1 VRAGRARIHR
11 RLGILALAAASMT
24 FAAGLAAAP
33 RVYPPGLAI
42 VDPES
47 TAVLIG
53 RRVNAPL
60 VSRPFTGGAT
70 SLSGLGRQVARVFER
85 TPALDSLMAISI
97 DEVEF
102 REILWPEFP
111 QSRPATGLTWEDAW
125 RVLSARLLNGNNSA
139 LVGNAGR
146 PCEFV
151 RIEVDSVTAY
161 RNFKLHNGVTLVTRN
176 ARGELERQGWIRSIA
191 ERKGRFKIYSVRD

>member
-1 VRAGRARIHR
+1 MAARARIHTR
-11 RLGILALAAASMT
+11 LALLALVAAAMAC
-24 FAAGLAAAP
+24 AAGLSASP

-47 TAVLIG
+47 TSVLLG

-60 VSRPFTGGAT
+60 VRRPFTGGAT
-70 SLSGLGRQVARVFER
+70 SLSGLGRQVTRIFEHA
-85 TPALDSLMAISI
+85 PQLDSLMAISV
-97 DEVEF
+97 DQAEF

-125 RVLSARLLNGNNSA
+125 GVLNARLLNGNNSA
-139 LVGNAGR
+139 LVGYAGR

-161 RNFKLHNGVTLVTRN
+161 KNFKLHNGVTLVTRN
-176 ARGELERQGWIRSIA
+176 AQGELERQGWIRSIL

>member
-1 VRAGRARIHR
+1 MEGRARTHIR
-11 RLGILALAAASMT
+11 LALPALVAAAMAC
-24 FAAGLAAAP
+24 AAGLSASP

-47 TAVLIG
+47 TSVLLG

-60 VSRPFTGGAT
+60 VRRPFTGGAT
-70 SLSGLGRQVARVFER
+70 SLSGLGRQVTRIFER
-85 TPALDSLMAISI
+85 APQLDSLMAISV
-97 DEVEF
+97 DQAEF

-125 RVLSARLLNGNNSA
+125 GVLDARLLNGNNSA
-139 LVGNAGR
+139 LVGYAGR

-151 RIEVDSVTAY
+151 RIEVDSVTDY
-161 RNFKLHNGVTLVTRN
+161 KNFKLHNGVTLVTRN
-176 ARGELERQGWIRSIA
+176 AQGELERQGWIRSIA

>member
-1 VRAGRARIHR
+1 MAGRARIHR
-11 RLGILALAAASMT
+11 RLAFLALVVAATA
-24 FAAGLAAAP
+24 FAAGLAASP

-47 TAVLIG
+47 TSVLLG

-60 VSRPFTGGAT
+60 VRTPFTGGAT
-70 SLSGLGRQVARVFER
+70 SLSGLGRQVTRIFEHA
-85 TPALDSLMAISI
+85 PQLDSLMAISV
-97 DEVEF
+97 DQAEF

-125 RVLSARLLNGNNSA
+125 GVLHARLLNGNNSA
-139 LVGNAGR
+139 LVGYAGR

-161 RNFKLHNGVTLVTRN
+161 KNFKLHNGVTLVTRN
-176 ARGELERQGWIRSIA
+176 AQGELERQGWIRSIA

>member
-1 VRAGRARIHR
+1 M
-11 RLGILALAAASMT
+11 LAAASLA
-24 FAAGLAAAP
+24 FAAGLAASP

-47 TAVLIG
+47 TSVLIG

-60 VSRPFTGGAT
+60 VRRSFTGGAT
-70 SLSGLGRQVARVFER
+70 SLSGLGRQVTRVFER

-97 DEVEF
+97 DEAEF

-111 QSRPATGLTWEDAW
+111 QSRPATGLTREDAW
-125 RVLSARLLNGNNSA
+125 RVLYSRLLNGNNGA
-139 LVGNAGR
+139 LVENGGR

-151 RIEVDSVTAY
+151 RIDVDSVTAY
-161 RNFKLHNGVTLVTRN
+161 KNFKLHNGVTLVTRN

>member
-1 VRAGRARIHR
+1 MAVRASIHLR
-11 RLGILALAAASMT
+11 LALPALVAAAMAC
-24 FAAGLAAAP
+24 AAGLSASP

-47 TAVLIG
+47 TSVLLG

-60 VSRPFTGGAT
+60 VRRPFTGGAP
-70 SLSGLGRQVARVFER
+70 SLSGLGRQVARIFER
-85 TPALDSLMAISI
+85 APQLDSLMAISV
-97 DEVEF
+97 DEAEF

-125 RVLSARLLNGNNSA
+125 RVLDARLLNGNNSA
-139 LVGNAGR
+139 LVGYAGR

-161 RNFKLHNGVTLVTRN
+161 KNFKLHNGVTLVTRN
-176 ARGELERQGWIRSIA
+176 AQGELERQGWIRSIA